1 MNRKQLQE
9 LIREALG
16 GTATHS
22 AAELALDSVL
32 RAIQDGLREDGE
44 VKLARF
50 GTFRLRQVAPR
61 RLLLPGSSTPMQLP
75 ARRVLRFIPPTGAE
89 NKPGQPEK
97 T

>member
-1 MNRKQLQE
+1 MNRRELLE

-22 AAELALDSVL
+22 AADLALSAVI

-50 GTFRLRQVAPR
+50 GSFRLKKVAAR
-61 RLLLPGSSTPMQLP
+61 RLLLPGSERSMVLP
-75 ARRVLRFIPPTGAE
+75 ARKVLRFVPPSTPRPAKKQG
-89 NKPGQPEK
+89 
-97 T
+97 